1 MWERVNELV
10 RIRNLYKK
18 YGSFSVLRG
27 LSMDIEKGDVY
38 GFLGRNGCGK
48 TTTMNII
55 TNIIPKDE
63 GEIILG
69 NGRPVKVGYLP
80 ESPTIYG
87 YMTSREYLEYIAAC
101 TNYQGDVKRRV
112 NEVLD
117 IVGLTKAADRRAKGY
132 SRGMTQRLGM
142 GAAIIGDPELL
153 IFDEPT
159 SALDPEGRAEVIS
172 IIERLKSM
180 GSTIVL
186 STHILSDVE
195 RVANRIGIMT
205 NGRLAEEGYLTDILR
220 KHGGDVIHLSVRGL
234 TDDLK
239 IKLLTVDY
247 ARAEFNDLNG
257 QFRFGTDNAEETSRR
272 LIQLLAENSAAVD
285 TFSIGTASLE
295 EVFRMVV
302 GANAEA
308 GFKKEW
314 FQFSRTFRLWGILIA
329 TVSFSLADPLM
340 YWAMNAL
347 LGGLTDTDMYGSI
360 GGAVD
365 IENSLGMLFG
375 SAGSVFAGTMADL
388 CATSLLIIMLILMS
402 PCGGEQKKRAT
413 IIPSCS
419 GLDTFSYLIPKYV
432 MYPGTVFVTGFL
444 AALISGGLC
453 NLLFTDG
460 KVSGG
465 MVLLA
470 AFLCAVY
477 MAFFTAV
484 YMSIGLFTSRP
495 GVVTVFMYVGVSIV
509 QMILMSLDLTKFHPL
524 TLRSLVIG
532 EMFRDDFV
540 LADNAA
546 SIIVGIVLSVVIAVM
561 MFVLTLSVIKSKK
574 INNQEDKPEF

>member
-48 TTTMNII
+48 TTSMNII

-234 TDDLK
+234 TNDLK

-272 LIQLLAENSAAVD
+272 LIQLLAENGAAVD
-285 TFSIGTASLE
+285 TFSIGTASRE
-295 EVFRMVV
+295 EVYRILV
-302 GANAEA
+302 GANAEK
-308 GFKKEW
+308 GWLQK
-314 FQFSRTFRLWGILIA
+314 
-329 TVSFSLADPLM
+329 
-340 YWAMNAL
+340 
-347 LGGLTDTDMYGSI
+347 
-360 GGAVD
+360 
-365 IENSLGMLFG
+365 GMLPVFQDVQAVGNTDRNGFLLTGG
-375 SAGSVFAGTMADL
+375 SADVLGD
-388 CATSLLIIMLILMS
+388 
-402 PCGGEQKKRAT
+402 ERAARQ
-413 IIPSCS
+413 S
-419 GLDTFSYLIPKYV
+419 DRY
-432 MYPGTVFVTGFL
+432 
-444 AALISGGLC
+444 
-453 NLLFTDG
+453 
-460 KVSGG
+460 
-465 MVLLA
+465 
-470 AFLCAVY
+470 
-477 MAFFTAV
+477 
-484 YMSIGLFTSRP
+484 
-495 GVVTVFMYVGVSIV
+495 
-509 QMILMSLDLTKFHPL
+509 
-524 TLRSLVIG
+524 
-532 EMFRDDFV
+532 
-540 LADNAA
+540 
-546 SIIVGIVLSVVIAVM
+546 
-561 MFVLTLSVIKSKK
+561 
-574 INNQEDKPEF
+574 

>member
-1 MWERVNELV
+1 MENIISLHNIVVEFDGEKILKNIDLD
-10 RIRNLYKK
+10 IRDKEFVTL
-18 YGSFSVLRG
+18 
-27 LSMDIEKGDVY
+27 
-38 GFLGRNGCGK
+38 LGPSGCGK

-142 GAAIIGDPELL
+142 GAAISGDRELL

-172 IIERLKSM
+172 IIERLKGM

-302 GANAEA
+302 GANA
-308 GFKKEW
+308 
-314 FQFSRTFRLWGILIA
+314 
-329 TVSFSLADPLM
+329 D
-340 YWAMNAL
+340 
-347 LGGLTDTDMYGSI
+347 
-360 GGAVD
+360 
-365 IENSLGMLFG
+365 
-375 SAGSVFAGTMADL
+375 
-388 CATSLLIIMLILMS
+388 
-402 PCGGEQKKRAT
+402 
-413 IIPSCS
+413 
-419 GLDTFSYLIPKYV
+419 
-432 MYPGTVFVTGFL
+432 
-444 AALISGGLC
+444 
-453 NLLFTDG
+453 
-460 KVSGG
+460 
-465 MVLLA
+465 
-470 AFLCAVY
+470 
-477 MAFFTAV
+477 
-484 YMSIGLFTSRP
+484 
-495 GVVTVFMYVGVSIV
+495 
-509 QMILMSLDLTKFHPL
+509 
-524 TLRSLVIG
+524 
-532 EMFRDDFV
+532 
-540 LADNAA
+540 
-546 SIIVGIVLSVVIAVM
+546 
-561 MFVLTLSVIKSKK
+561 
-574 INNQEDKPEF
+574 